1 MPTPPKPISVNGHMS
16 WGMRV
21 RSRIDSA
28 KIVERLQRVAC
39 GDEEATQSSINA
51 ARILLN
57 KTLPDIKPMEVQQ
70 GDGGN
75 AKTITNDKLFEL
87 IEGQCERI
95 DDKS

>member
-1 MPTPPKPISVNGHMS
+1 MV
-16 WGMRV
+16 
-21 RSRIDSA
+21 
-28 KIVERLQRVAC
+28 
-39 GDEEATQSSINA
+39 SINA
-51 ARILLN
+51 SRILLA

-75 AKTITNDKLFEL
+75 AKTISNDRLFEL